1 MKRTKV
7 LFVCVGNICRSP
19 MAKYVFRD
27 LVKREGLEEKI
38 IIDSAATTNEE
49 IGSDMHRG
57 TKEELKKHGIPFD
70 RHCAKKMTIDDYNK
84 YDYVIGM
91 DDIVMSGIFRI
102 IDNDDK
108 KKVYKLLDFTDKNGN
123 IADPWYTGD
132 FKKTYEDVW
141 DGCTSLLTHILMH
154 E

>member
-1 MKRTKV
+1 MKKI
-7 LFVCVGNICRSP
+7 LFVCLGNICRSP

-27 LVKREGLEEKI
+27 LVEKEGLDDKI

-57 TKEELKKHGIPFD
+57 TKEELQRHGISYD
-70 RHCAKKMTIDDYNK
+70 LHCAKKMTFDDYEE
-84 YDYVIGM
+84 YDYIIGM
-91 DDIVMSGIFRI
+91 DDIVISGIYRI

-108 KKVYKLLDFTDKNGN
+108 KKVYKLLEFTGENDN

-132 FKKTYEDVW
+132 FKKTYEDVR
-141 DGCTSLLTHILMH
+141 DGCLALLSYILVNKM
-154 E
+154 